1 MNTPPRIARNR
12 QDIDSSSRIH
22 KHEAMKIPYVSKKR
36 RLDFGTVEKFPK
48 KEKIVSERETFCE
61 QILLRMVD
69 ASILPHLTE
78 VLNGGAFVTMYRIIF
93 TVCVESH
100 PPIEVDEQALK
111 TRIER
116 LTGKQLELCLVVLRY
131 LSENDEDVVLE
142 TLRLSYKVFLSIIVR
157 HIQEKDM
164 RPVDVRRMASVF
176 FL

>member
-1 MNTPPRIARNR
+1 MARTR
-12 QDIDSSSRIH
+12 QDIDSSSRVQ
-22 KHEAMKIPYVSKKR
+22 EAMKIPHVCKKR
-36 RLDFGTVEKFPK
+36 RLDFDTVEKLPK
-48 KEKIVSERETFCE
+48 KEKIVPERETFCE

-69 ASILPHLTE
+69 ASILPHLSD
-78 VLNGGAFVTMYRIIF
+78 VVNGGAFVSMYRLIF
-93 TVCVESH
+93 TICVESH

-131 LSENDEDVVLE
+131 LTENDEDVVLE
-142 TLRLSYKVFLSIIVR
+142 TLQLSYKVFLSMMVR